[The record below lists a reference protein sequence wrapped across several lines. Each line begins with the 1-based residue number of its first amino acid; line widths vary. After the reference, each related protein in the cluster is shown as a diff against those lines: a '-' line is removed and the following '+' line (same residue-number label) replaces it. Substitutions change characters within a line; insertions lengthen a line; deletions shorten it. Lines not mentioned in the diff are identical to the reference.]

1 MTASGE
7 SGIGSSLDALMVSY
21 QSGSWEAFEQLYQ
34 VLKDP
39 LFRYLYS
46 RVRDHSAAEDI
57 LQQTFLQI
65 HRSRQTYLPGN
76 SARAWAFGIAKN
88 VLLMDRRRRFR
99 KTDRELPLEAAPT
112 ARSSPISDRV
122 AGRELLDKALRV
134 LSDDQAEAF
143 LLHHVHGFTFPEIGG
158 ILGIRAVTAKLR
170 AFRAGRAI
178 QAELERLGVTLE
190 AALTKKST

>member
-1 MTASGE
+1 MTASDE
-7 SGIGSSLDALMVSY
+7 SGVGSSLDALMVSY
-21 QSGSWEAFEQLYQ
+21 QSGSWEAFERLYQ
-34 VLKDP
+34 ALKDP

-46 RVRDHSAAEDI
+46 RVRDYSGAEDL

-99 KTDRELPLEAAPT
+99 KNDREVPLEAAST
-112 ARSSPISDRV
+112 AESSRLSDRI
-122 AGRELLDKALRV
+122 AGRELLDKAMQV

-143 LLHHVHGFTFPEIGG
+143 LLHQVHGFTFPEIGG
-158 ILGIRAVTAKLR
+158 ILGIRAVTAKVR

-178 QAELERLGVTLE
+178 QGELERLGVTLE